1 MQTRMDSDSVVDKAR
16 VSSQS
21 TGEKRTPMAL
31 DDQLS
36 FLLRRSNQRVTGLFQ
51 QMMTVS
57 QLTAPQYNALVRL
70 REKGKV
76 SQNQLG
82 RMIDMDPATTQGVI
96 SRLVQRGYIQRVPDA
111 LDRRRVQLTLSD
123 IGHQVLLEAMVV
135 GRDIQEKALMGFS
148 EEERTQLKRLLSK
161 LAG

>member
-1 MQTRMDSDSVVDKAR
+1 MHMDSEQALDMLR
-16 VSSQS
+16 VNAQ
-21 TGEKRTPMAL
+21 TMGETRTPMAL

-36 FLLRRSNQRVTGLFQ
+36 FLLRRSHQRVTGLFQ

-70 REKGKV
+70 REKGRV

-82 RMIDMDPATTQGVI
+82 RLIDMDPATTQGVI
-96 SRLVQRGYIQRVPDA
+96 SRLVQRGYIQRIPDEV
-111 LDRRRVQLTLSD
+111 DRRRVQLTLTD

-135 GRDIQEKALMGFS
+135 GRDIQEKALMGFN
-148 EEERTQLKRLLSK
+148 EEDRSQLKRLLTK
-161 LAG
+161 LAR